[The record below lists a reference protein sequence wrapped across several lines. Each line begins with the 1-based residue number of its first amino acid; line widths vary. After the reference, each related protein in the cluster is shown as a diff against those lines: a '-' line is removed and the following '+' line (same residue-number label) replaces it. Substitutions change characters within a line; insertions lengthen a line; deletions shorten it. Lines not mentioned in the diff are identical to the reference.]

1 MSKNIELEKKAV
13 NSLKKVSQKYKGDT
27 EAAHVGA
34 DKVLVELLE
43 ELGYSDV
50 VKEYNKVPKWYV

>member
-1 MSKNIELEKKAV
+1 MSKNIELEKKAI
-13 NSLKKVSQKYKGDT
+13 NSLKKVSQKHKGDT
-27 EAAHVGA
+27 EAAHVSA